1 MQYNYDF
8 HFHQK
13 LVDASQ
19 MLEEFKSFCYNKNV
33 DNGSC
38 YRQSNFLPALHLICF
53 IDSQILGKGF
63 LIVLKNINGTKK
75 KFLLLYPYS
84 EKTSGPMSS
93 KIGVVKFL
101 QYIMT

>member
-8 HFHQK
+8 HFHHQ

-19 MLEEFKSFCYNKNV
+19 MLEEFKSFYHHRNV
-33 DNGSC
+33 YNGSW
-38 YRQSNFLPALHLICF
+38 YGKPNFLPAPHLIWF
-53 IDSQILGKGF
+53 IDSQISGKGF
-63 LIVLKNINGTKK
+63 LIVLKNINGRKR
-75 KFLLLYPYS
+75 KFLFLYPHS

-93 KIGVVKFL
+93 KVDVVKFL